1 MQTDSYSQVAFHA
14 GDFAIFMDVSKNSR
28 FGVPIQVVAFFTE
41 HSDITVHFQQL
52 GQYGQEVLSD
62 HLKLEYFQSDAAT
75 LPDFYADYLHAV
87 KERADTGD
95 LDTIL
100 HAATL
105 FYIWAFRG
113 TEKCIDAMAQAVN
126 YYQQASDL
134 GNAQASY
141 ELSQMYLKI
150 INPDYDACFKLNREV
165 NFQYYLIKSAEQGH
179 AVAQYQYAYY
189 LQYAEKGFQQDDE
202 KAVYWYQQSANQDY
216 PQALNNLG
224 DKYERGKVVKLDYAQ
239 AVAYYQRS
247 ANHNIVEAIYNLG
260 RLYLRGLGVAKDEVK
275 GRALL
280 TQAADRY
287 YRPAQRKLKSLDK
300 Q

>member
-14 GDFAIFMDVSKNSR
+14 GDFAIFMDVSKNSL

-150 INPDYDACFKLNREV
+150 T
-165 NFQYYLIKSAEQGH
+165 
-179 AVAQYQYAYY
+179 
-189 LQYAEKGFQQDDE
+189 
-202 KAVYWYQQSANQDY
+202 
-216 PQALNNLG
+216 
-224 DKYERGKVVKLDYAQ
+224 
-239 AVAYYQRS
+239 
-247 ANHNIVEAIYNLG
+247 
-260 RLYLRGLGVAKDEVK
+260 LYTTKIDNS
-275 GRALL
+275 
-280 TQAADRY
+280 
-287 YRPAQRKLKSLDK
+287 LK
-300 Q
+300 